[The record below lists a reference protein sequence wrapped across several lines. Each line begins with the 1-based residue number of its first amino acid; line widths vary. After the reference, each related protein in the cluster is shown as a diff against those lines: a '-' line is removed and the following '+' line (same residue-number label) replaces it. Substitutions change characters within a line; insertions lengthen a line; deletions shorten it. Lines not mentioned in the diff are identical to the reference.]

1 MEGKIIK
8 IQDGTLDIALRV
20 LLIMYKYNR
29 LVSRERLVAYCYM
42 PSERKHTYSYI
53 GLENTIGS
61 SIHFLLSKQLI
72 SFSIEKEINYYYLTH
87 IGVALVQELNKE
99 YYASVIKC
107 EFEMADSYLKS
118 MDDSE
123 LSHYLKTRI

>member
-20 LLIMYKYNR
+20 LLIMYRCNN
-29 LVSRERLVAYCYM
+29 LVSRDRLVAYCYM
-42 PSERKHTYSYI
+42 PSERKQTYSYI

-72 SFSIEKEINYYYLTH
+72 KFSIKEKTNYYQLTH

-99 YYASVIKC
+99 DYASVINS

-118 MDDSE
+118 LDDSE